1 LNLTGTPPDDNKLP
15 DTTAKEWTQMLK
27 NINLQLFAEDTIP
40 PKAEEAKPVEAKEP
54 SAIFKAFGLKPK
66 DLEKK
71 LEPEKK
77 PETEVK
83 QEVKPETEQE
93 PETKV
98 PEKPAEEEFETL
110 TYLGKEVKVPVADR
124 KKYMQMGYDYPH
136 VKEEAAK
143 AKAALQRVAKLEGFD
158 KVDDYLAELDKKE
171 KAVIAEKIEEAAGD
185 PDKINE
191 IIENHPK
198 VIKVL
203 EKDRINAY
211 KEAKA
216 ELSKDQFFKELEPEL
231 DRVMEQNPSA
241 VPALVYKV
249 IRSDFLTPDRI
260 KELIT
265 KEKESAVKTTIADIH
280 DKVRRATPTGGDT
293 NEGKEIIRP
302 TSIMSAMASAFG
314 VSANKV
320 AQRIAKSKK

>member
-1 LNLTGTPPDDNKLP
+1 
-15 DTTAKEWTQMLK
+15 MLK
-27 NINLQLFAEDTIP
+27 HINLQLFAEETIP
-40 PKAEEAKPVEAKEP
+40 AKTEESNLDNKPEVKSEFG
-54 SAIFKAFGLKPK
+54 SMIRNAFGLKGKEQPK
-66 DLEKK
+66 ETT
-71 LEPEKK
+71 KK
-77 PETEVK
+77 PDEK
-83 QEVKPETEQE
+83 PEVKPDEVKL
-93 PETKV
+93 ETKADEV
-98 PEKPAEEEFETL
+98 KAEPKEEDLEL
-110 TYLGKEVKVPVADR
+110 LYLGKTIKEKDLPKEDR
-124 KKYMQMGYDYPH
+124 KTYLQKGMNYDK
-136 VKEEAAK
+136 VKTDAEQAK
-143 AKAALQRVAKLEGFD
+143 ASLQRIAKLEGFD
-158 KVDDYLAELDKKE
+158 TVDKYLAELDTRE
-171 KAVIAEKIEEAAGD
+171 KAKLAEKIEEAAGD